1 MKTIKKN
8 PFRILGLPVNSTER
22 EIQKQV
28 SILKRFAEIGKTKDT
43 AYDFNFLGVLNRDI
57 EAISQSEK
65 KIEQVN
71 HKIRYI
77 LFWFAEI
84 TNIDE
89 TCLAYL
95 KDNNPKKAN
104 EIWSKTLKESV
115 TESNFSSYYNLSTL
129 YLFNSQENGF
139 DLDLF
144 KKAISMKEKLINSN
158 FFRIFIGKINCNNLS
173 LDTKDIL
180 NIFIEEIMVYYENHL
195 KNSDMISTNE
205 FLSIFKDF
213 PEECKYSLSSI
224 FTEKPISE
232 IEKNIDNTIELRK
245 SDVSKSNIYGE
256 RLYKNTK
263 FRLIDLKSI
272 LGEENLK
279 FTLILNKLA
288 NEILQCS
295 IEYFNYYRE
304 NDLLD
309 PGTEALRI
317 AKLAVSLKP
326 TGQTMARI
334 EENLPVI
341 KEWIETK
348 PQREKFNKVKEQN
361 TFILQKLESLNNQRQ
376 INLDDVESFLSS
388 CKPKLNEIGSELGFN
403 DKDFINISTIIAMN
417 SQGIVVEIL
426 NNVQSSLTNSVNPY
440 MSDIQKK
447 NIISDALNIFSKC
460 NSLMNKIAD
469 IDMNEEARNKVDS
482 NRRTIS
488 QITKDL
494 NKIINPPSSGGCYI
508 ATMAYGGYD
517 HPQVLK
523 LRKYRD
529 RVLLNNKLGVLFV
542 KIYYYISP
550 KFVKIFTGKI
560 LINKLIK
567 RLLDIII
574 EGLNL

>member
-560 LINKLIK
+560 LINKLY
-567 RLLDIII
+567 
-574 EGLNL
+574 

>member
-1 MKTIKKN
+1 
-8 PFRILGLPVNSTER
+8 
-22 EIQKQV
+22 
-28 SILKRFAEIGKTKDT
+28 
-43 AYDFNFLGVLNRDI
+43 
-57 EAISQSEK
+57 
-65 KIEQVN
+65 
-71 HKIRYI
+71 
-77 LFWFAEI
+77 
-84 TNIDE
+84 
-89 TCLAYL
+89 
-95 KDNNPKKAN
+95 
-104 EIWSKTLKESV
+104 
-115 TESNFSSYYNLSTL
+115 
-129 YLFNSQENGF
+129 
-139 DLDLF
+139 
-144 KKAISMKEKLINSN
+144 
-158 FFRIFIGKINCNNLS
+158 
-173 LDTKDIL
+173 
-180 NIFIEEIMVYYENHL
+180 MVYYENHL